1 MKFKTLLWYQLDD
14 ETKLEY
20 ATSMTGIGK
29 VELNGQIVSE
39 KRGVAHESHSF
50 NYNGSSYVLSLWPQ
64 SNAFSMGYSIELL
77 KDDKRILLSG
87 DEKKKSSS
95 GSAILRLAAFL
106 AIGVLLGITFG
117 YFLNK

>member
-1 MKFKTLLWYQLDD
+1 
-14 ETKLEY
+14 
-20 ATSMTGIGK
+20 
-29 VELNGQIVSE
+29 
-39 KRGVAHESHSF
+39 
-50 NYNGSSYVLSLWPQ
+50 
-64 SNAFSMGYSIELL
+64 YSIELL

-95 GSAILRLAAFL
+95 GSAILRLAVFL